1 MIYKLIGNNNY
12 LVNPIHTILKNRGI
26 DDINAFL
33 SISEKNVNDWRLLSN
48 IEKAVETLLK
58 HIGDESMIWVQ
69 VDP

>member
-1 MIYKLIGNNNY
+1 MKYKLIGKNNY
-12 LVNPIHTILKNRGI
+12 LQPIDTVLKNRGI
-26 DDINAFL
+26 EDFSAFL
-33 SISEKNVNDWRLLSN
+33 NVNEKNVHDWRLLNN